1 MATKKN
7 SNITTEV
14 KQNDFGTIYTQFEN
28 KPVQAIK
35 FLMKKKEGECINAL
49 YRNDIGYI
57 DIVWGKVTDPI
68 KHKGFGLAHIIDK
81 HEADIKKLGFDV
93 ANFIATVVQYGAENV
108 KKSEEHKKV
117 FESKYSTS
125 SSSLILGI
133 YTFSPSSNIYAKFN
147 FETSADS
154 VNPPAFSIASD
165 ILLFISNSKIPL

>member
-93 ANFIATVVQYGAENV
+93 ANFIATVVQYGNLSLSKSKEEYLLESETFRVVIETKYNGS
-108 KKSEEHKKV
+108 KKNWILTAFDLQQKK
-117 FESKYSTS
+117 
-125 SSSLILGI
+125 
-133 YTFSPSSNIYAKFN
+133 AK
-147 FETSADS
+147 
-154 VNPPAFSIASD
+154 
-165 ILLFISNSKIPL
+165 K